1 MTRKRT
7 GRRRWAALVRFL
19 KNTMETSKSERTRMT
34 AALRLADVL
43 ALQEQRDIAELK
55 AASRKAE
62 APGET
67 AKGEA
72 QAGEQQQ
79 ETAGDHTDLDAK
91 AAAIFGPLISRG
103 NDASA
108 SQ

>member
-1 MTRKRT
+1 MTRKRV

-19 KNTMETSKSERTRMT
+19 KTTMETSKSERTRMT

-43 ALQEQRDIAELK
+43 ALQEQRELAELK
-55 AASRKAE
+55 AAARRAE

-67 AKGEA
+67 ARDV
-72 QAGEQQQ
+72 EQQQ
-79 ETAGDHTDLDAK
+79 DTPGDTEAGTDLDAK
-91 AAAIFGPLISRG
+91 VAAIFGQLVQPR